1 MKARAFTYVRA
12 RSLEEAVTRF
22 AEADGEASYISGGQ
36 SLVPA
41 LALRLQAPQELI
53 DLSGIANLR
62 GVMLEDGGLR
72 IGALTRHADM
82 LTHPLIGAYA
92 PLLREAAP
100 HVAHPAIRNRG
111 TIGGNIALADPASEF
126 PAMLLAMDAR
136 VEIFGPAGFR
146 QVPADDYFLDLYQT
160 AVEPGEIVTAILVPP
175 APAGTVIAMDELA
188 RRRGDYAMVGA
199 GLQGRFSSDGTVDA
213 LRIAFFSVGATPV
226 RAKGAEAAIIGHGL
240 DADTI
245 AKAQRAL
252 DDDLD
257 PMDDEDVPAA
267 MRRHLARVLLG
278 RLLLRMRDKT

>member
-12 RSLEEAVTRF
+12 RSLEEAVTCF
-22 AEADGEASYISGGQ
+22 AAADGEASYISGGQ

>member
-22 AEADGEASYISGGQ
+22 GEADGEASYISGGQ

-41 LALRLQAPQELI
+41 LALRLQAPAVII
-53 DLSGIANLR
+53 DLAGIATLR
-62 GVMLEDGGLR
+62 GVMLEDGALR
-72 IGALTRHADM
+72 IGALTRHADV
-82 LTHPLIGAYA
+82 LTHPLIGAHA

-126 PAMLLAMDAR
+126 PAMLLAIDAR

-160 AVEPGEIVTAILVPP
+160 AAEPGEIVTAILVPP
-175 APAGTVIAMDELA
+175 APPGTVIAMDELA

-199 GLQGRFSSDGTVDA
+199 GLQGRFSTDRTVEA

-226 RAKGAEAAIIGHGL
+226 RAKGAETAVIGNAL
-240 DADTI
+240 DAVAI

-257 PMDDEDVPAA
+257 PMDDEEVPAA

-278 RLLLRMRDKT
+278 RLLQRMRDKT